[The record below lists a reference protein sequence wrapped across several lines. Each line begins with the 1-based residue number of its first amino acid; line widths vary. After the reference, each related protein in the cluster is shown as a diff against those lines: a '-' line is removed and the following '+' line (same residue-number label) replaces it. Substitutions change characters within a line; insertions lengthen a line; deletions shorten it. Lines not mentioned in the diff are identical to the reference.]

1 MSDRDAQEARKRA
14 DEARVAQAGERW
26 RARSRRVKLYRRVL
40 PIVILMLAGGA
51 LTWTVFRTVM
61 SGVER
66 KASEAWARLC
76 VKKPS
81 AAAVL
86 HHLVANMGHQN
97 AVVVSQKTLAQITGR
112 SVDTVKRALRDLVA
126 ERWVSVVKLNGPGTV
141 AAYVVNDRVAWG
153 QPRDQLRLSVFS
165 ATIVAD
171 RDDQDEALLG
181 HADLRRI
188 PTLYPGEQQLP
199 TGPGEDPP
207 SQPNIDGLEPNL
219 PAIQAGDAADRAG
232 LRRTAGRA
240 AARCGPPTGRALLA
254 SAVACI
260 GAGAAAGR
268 AAPVP
273 RQYPGTE

>member
-1 MSDRDAQEARKRA
+1 MRRDSAPQE
-14 DEARVAQAGERW
+14 V
-26 RARSRRVKLYRRVL
+26 
-40 PIVILMLAGGA
+40 GA
-51 LTWTVFRTVM
+51 PAKHK
-61 SGVER
+61 SGQWVQVER

-97 AVVVSQKTLAQITGR
+97 AVVVPQKVLAKLIGVSDR
-112 SVDTVKRALRDLVA
+112 TVRTAIADLVA
-126 ERWVSVVKLNGPGTV
+126 DKWISVVKLNGPGTV

-153 QPRDQLRLSVFS
+153 QRRDQLCLSVFS

-199 TGPGEDPP
+199 TGPGEEPP
-207 SQPNIDGLEPNL
+207 SQPIIPGLEPDL
-219 PAIQAGDAADRAG
+219 PA
-232 LRRTAGRA
+232 L
-240 AARCGPPTGRALLA
+240 
-254 SAVACI
+254 
-260 GAGAAAGR
+260 
-268 AAPVP
+268 
-273 RQYPGTE
+273 TEAQQLEKLGQQRIELESTT